1 MIKSYS
7 VTADYNGLRLDR
19 CFRKNILNIPQGL
32 IEKLLRIGKIKVN
45 KRKVKSSYKL
55 KKGDLI
61 ECFNLNY
68 KNKIIVKNSYN
79 PNNKIIK
86 YNEETVIHNNE
97 NFIVINK
104 RPGISVQSG
113 TKSHR
118 NLVDIFAKSF
128 FFSDTKPYTVHRID
142 KETSGI
148 FLIAKNRMTAQF
160 LTSLFRLRKIHKTYL
175 AICNGILDKKK
186 GILKN
191 NLKRFDNN
199 KEIIE
204 EAITK
209 YKVID
214 HNLNLSLLELSPITG
229 RKHQLRKQLFQI
241 GHPIVGDNKY
251 SFTKKNSK
259 SLMLHAY
266 TIKFK
271 KNNDKFN
278 FKANIPDHFNKYLK
292 QKKLY
297 LKTSDKIFN

>member
-1 MIKSYS
+1 
-7 VTADYNGLRLDR
+7 
-19 CFRKNILNIPQGL
+19 
-32 IEKLLRIGKIKVN
+32 
-45 KRKVKSSYKL
+45 
-55 KKGDLI
+55 
-61 ECFNLNY
+61 
-68 KNKIIVKNSYN
+68 
-79 PNNKIIK
+79 
-86 YNEETVIHNNE
+86 
-97 NFIVINK
+97 
-104 RPGISVQSG
+104 
-113 TKSHR
+113 
-118 NLVDIFAKSF
+118 
-128 FFSDTKPYTVHRID
+128 
-142 KETSGI
+142 
-148 FLIAKNRMTAQF
+148 MTAQF

-175 AICNGILDKKK
+175 AICNGIIDKKK

-251 SFTKKNSK
+251 SFAKKNSK
-259 SLMLHAY
+259 NLMLHAY

-271 KNNDKFN
+271 KNNHKFN
-278 FKANIPDHFNKYLK
+278 FKANVPDYFSKYLK

-297 LKTSDKIFN
+297 LKTSNKISN